1 MIGSSP
7 IKSCAQYAL
16 SAPTPT
22 QTDTT
27 VSALNPKSPLLCDST
42 SFFSP
47 CPARSELL
55 FLLGDISPPT
65 VNQWA
70 SGLARSP
77 RCSTG
82 RACGRRR
89 RTRSSRTSSS
99 ATAMA
104 AGAPSPPRPV
114 RAACILRNP
123 SLSRGIE
130 GTLQR
135 HASCFYFSAAL
146 FLLSN
151 VPLVL
156 GKPK

>member
-16 SAPTPT
+16 SALTPT

-27 VSALNPKSPLLCDST
+27 VSAHPQNLLCSAT
-42 SFFSP
+42 PLPSSR
-47 CPARSELL
+47 PARSELL
-55 FLLGDISPPT
+55 FLPGHISPPT

-70 SGLARSP
+70 ARLARSP

-130 GTLQR
+130 GNL
-135 HASCFYFSAAL
+135 AKSC
-146 FLLSN
+146 
-151 VPLVL
+151 
-156 GKPK
+156 GKL